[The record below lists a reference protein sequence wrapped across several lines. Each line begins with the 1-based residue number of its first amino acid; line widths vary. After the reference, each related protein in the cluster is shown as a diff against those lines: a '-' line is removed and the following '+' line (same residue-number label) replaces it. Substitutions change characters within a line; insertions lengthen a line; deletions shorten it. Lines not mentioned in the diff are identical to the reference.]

1 MPVCPLCNVP
11 IPVKRGEIPDVVVG
25 EHMDRDCAFHPGRN
39 QKKVRAG
46 LGLAH
51 ALTHTLTH
59 NIVLLLLL
67 LYYTHALPCLF
78 YVVLGIEP
86 RTQYL
91 LGKHSSD

>member
-51 ALTHTLTH
+51 VLTHALTHTLTH

-67 LYYTHALPCLF
+67 LAGTD
-78 YVVLGIEP
+78 P
-86 RTQYL
+86 RVAQAGL
-91 LGKHSSD
+91 LLLCSQV

>member
-51 ALTHTLTH
+51 TLTHTLTYTLKHTLTH

-67 LYYTHALPCLF
+67 LLAQA
-78 YVVLGIEP
+78 G
-86 RTQYL
+86 L
-91 LGKHSSD
+91 LLLCSQV